1 MTEDWRYSE
10 EKLRVRQQAISTLL
24 HVYGSELDRD
34 RKSKYT
40 CKSIYECA
48 HDWVSQGNA
57 ATDGIVQYYRD
68 YYYANNN

>member
-10 EKLRVRQQAISTLL
+10 EKLRVRQEAIRILL
-24 HVYGSELDRD
+24 HKYGGELDET

-48 HDWVSQGNA
+48 HDWISQG
-57 ATDGIVQYYRD
+57 QC
-68 YYYANNN
+68 

>member
-10 EKLRVRQQAISTLL
+10 EKLRVRQEAIRILL
-24 HVYGSELDRD
+24 HKYGGELDET

-48 HDWVSQGNA
+48 HDWISQGNA
-57 ATDGIVQYYRD
+57 SSNGIVQYYED
-68 YYYANNN
+68 YYHANNN